1 MYAGGATVLPVW
13 LEVICS
19 DLILLFLPLVG
30 PLSSWWGV
38 GVFLLLN
45 KPHYLDLTGSP
56 EQGVEKKQ
64 LGILQQSMNPQ

>member
-1 MYAGGATVLPVW
+1 GATVLPVW

-45 KPHYLDLTGSP
+45 KPQYVSVYLQVG
-56 EQGVEKKQ
+56 EKRF
-64 LGILQQSMNPQ
+64 ILL